1 MSDVRFL
8 QQLFENFNVATASLK
23 QAYANLETKF
33 ESINR
38 ELEIKN
44 MELENTIAEKE
55 EMKNYL
61 QNILES
67 LTNGVIVTDLEGK
80 IQWVN
85 KCTGIFAGVEET
97 DVRGKHVSALFDV
110 LSPENW
116 EGILFSEYLKGG
128 VGHKIKLN
136 GRTMEIF
143 SSPVAARNGKT
154 LGNVFILR
162 DITRIERLE
171 EMEKRSEKFASMGEM
186 AANIAHEI
194 RNPLGSIEL
203 FASLLM
209 KDLKEKRDR
218 DRVAQIVTSV
228 KNMDNKISNLLLFTK
243 TKIPR
248 LEVVNINEVLKE
260 ALFFA
265 EQLASQGSISLD
277 YNFEEGETCVVCDVE
292 MMKQVF
298 LNIILNGIQAMPDGG
313 NLHIETKFSNVDKAI
328 PNVTPFVEI
337 IFKDNG
343 IGISQEN
350 LPKIF
355 DPFFSTKEGTSGL
368 GLPIVHN
375 IIDMHKGAIHVES
388 GQGGG
393 TVFTVLLPYK
403 EKRNQDHVNIMTR
416 R

>member
-1 MSDVRFL
+1 MSDVLSL
-8 QQLFENFNVATASLK
+8 QQLFENFNMATASLK
-23 QAYANLETKF
+23 QAYANLEIKF
-33 ESINR
+33 ENINR

-80 IQWVN
+80 IQRVN
-85 KCTGIFAGVEET
+85 RCACIFAGVEEAA
-97 DVRGKHVSALFDV
+97 VRGKHVSALFDL

-143 SSPVAARNGKT
+143 SSPVTARNGET

-209 KDLKEKRDR
+209 KDLKEKKDK
-218 DRVAQIVTSV
+218 DRVTQIVSSV

-260 ALFFA
+260 TLIFA

-277 YNFEEGETCVVCDVE
+277 YTFEEGEVRVACDVE

-298 LNIILNGIQAMPDGG
+298 LNIIFNGIQAMPDGG

-337 IFKDNG
+337 MFKDSG
-343 IGISQEN
+343 IGIPEEN

-375 IIDMHKGAIHVES
+375 IIDMHNGAVHVES

-403 EKRNQDHVNIMTR
+403 EKRN
-416 R
+416 

>member
-1 MSDVRFL
+1 MSDVISL
-8 QQLFENFNVATASLK
+8 QQLFENFNIATASLK
-23 QAYANLETKF
+23 QAYASLEIKF
-33 ESINR
+33 ENINR

-80 IQWVN
+80 IQRVN
-85 KCTGIFAGVEET
+85 RCACIFAGVEEAV
-97 DVRGKHVSALFDV
+97 VRGKHVSALFDL

-143 SSPVAARNGKT
+143 SSPVTARNGET

-209 KDLKEKRDR
+209 KDLKEKKDK
-218 DRVAQIVTSV
+218 DRVTQIVSSV

-243 TKIPR
+243 TKTPR

-260 ALFFA
+260 TLIFA

-277 YNFEEGETCVVCDVE
+277 YTFEEGEVHVACDVE

-298 LNIILNGIQAMPDGG
+298 LNIIFNGIQAMPDGG

-337 IFKDNG
+337 MFKDSG
-343 IGISQEN
+343 IGIPEEN

-375 IIDMHKGAIHVES
+375 IIDMHNGAVHVES

-393 TVFTVLLPYK
+393 TVFSVLLPYK
-403 EKRNQDHVNIMTR
+403 EKRN
-416 R
+416 

>member
-1 MSDVRFL
+1 
-8 QQLFENFNVATASLK
+8 
-23 QAYANLETKF
+23 
-33 ESINR
+33 
-38 ELEIKN
+38 
-44 MELENTIAEKE
+44 MELENTIGEKE

-80 IQWVN
+80 IQRVN
-85 KCTGIFAGVEET
+85 RCACIFAGVEEAA
-97 DVRGKHVSALFDV
+97 VRGKHVSALFDL

-143 SSPVAARNGKT
+143 SSPVTARNGET

-209 KDLKEKRDR
+209 KDLKEKKDK
-218 DRVAQIVTSV
+218 DRVTQIVSSV

-243 TKIPR
+243 TKTPR

-260 ALFFA
+260 TLIFA

-277 YNFEEGETCVVCDVE
+277 YTFEEGEAHVACDVE

-298 LNIILNGIQAMPDGG
+298 LNIIFNGIQAMPDGG

-337 IFKDNG
+337 MFKDSG
-343 IGISQEN
+343 IGIPQEN

-375 IIDMHKGAIHVES
+375 IIDMHNGAVHVES

-403 EKRNQDHVNIMTR
+403 EKRS
-416 R
+416 

>member
-1 MSDVRFL
+1 MRDVRFL

-33 ESINR
+33 ESINH

-44 MELENTIAEKE
+44 MELKNTISEKE

-85 KCTGIFAGVEET
+85 KCAGIFAGVEET
-97 DVRGKHVSALFDV
+97 DVRGKHVSTLFDV
-110 LSPENW
+110 LSLENW

-143 SSPVAARNGKT
+143 SSPVAARNGET

-218 DRVAQIVTSV
+218 DRVAQIVSSV

-260 ALFFA
+260 TLFFA

-277 YNFEEGETCVVCDVE
+277 YTFDEGEARVVCDVE

-298 LNIILNGIQAMPDGG
+298 LNIILNGIQAMPNGG
-313 NLHIETKFSNVDKAI
+313 NLYIETKFSNVDKAI
-328 PNVTPFVEI
+328 HNVTPFVEI
-337 IFKDNG
+337 MFKDDG
-343 IGISQEN
+343 IGISREN

-388 GQGGG
+388 GNGGG
-393 TVFTVLLPYK
+393 TVFTVLLPYE
-403 EKRNQDHVNIMTR
+403 EKRN
-416 R
+416 

>member
-1 MSDVRFL
+1 MTDVRFL
-8 QQLFENFNVATASLK
+8 QQLFEDFNASTASLK
-23 QAYANLETKF
+23 QAYANLEIKF
-33 ESINR
+33 ENINR

-55 EMKNYL
+55 DMKNYL

-67 LTNGVIVTDLEGK
+67 LTNGVIVTDLEGI
-80 IQWVN
+80 IQRVN
-85 KCTGIFAGVEET
+85 RCAAIFAGIEET

-143 SSPVAARNGKT
+143 SSPVTARNGET

-203 FASLLM
+203 FSSLLM
-209 KDLKEKRDR
+209 KDLKEKRDK
-218 DRVAQIVTSV
+218 DRVAQILSSV
-228 KNMDNKISNLLLFTK
+228 KSMDNKISNLLLFTK
-243 TKIPR
+243 TRIPR
-248 LEVVNINEVLKE
+248 LEVVNINELLKE
-260 ALFFA
+260 TLLFV
-265 EQLASQGSISLD
+265 EQLVSQGGISLD
-277 YNFEEGETCVVCDVE
+277 YTLEDEAHVVCDVE
-292 MMKQVF
+292 MMKQMF
-298 LNIILNGIQAMPDGG
+298 LNIIFNGIQAMPDGG

-328 PNVTPFVEI
+328 PNVTPYVEI
-337 IFKDNG
+337 RFKDNG

-375 IIDMHKGAIHVES
+375 IIDLHKGAIHVES
-388 GQGGG
+388 GKSEG

-403 EKRNQDHVNIMTR
+403 EKRK
-416 R
+416 

>member
-1 MSDVRFL
+1 MSDVLSL
-8 QQLFENFNVATASLK
+8 QQLFENFNMATASLK
-23 QAYANLETKF
+23 QAYANLEIKF
-33 ESINR
+33 ENINR

-44 MELENTIAEKE
+44 RELENTIAEKE

-80 IQWVN
+80 IQRVN
-85 KCTGIFAGVEET
+85 RCACTFAGVEET
-97 DVRGKHVSALFDV
+97 DVQGKHVSALFDL

-143 SSPVAARNGKT
+143 SSPVTARNGET

-218 DRVAQIVTSV
+218 DRVAQIVSSV

-260 ALFFA
+260 TLFFA

-277 YNFEEGETCVVCDVE
+277 YTFEEGEARVACDVE

-298 LNIILNGIQAMPDGG
+298 LNIIFNGIQAMPDGG
-313 NLHIETKFSNVDKAI
+313 SLHIETNFSHIDKAI

-337 IFKDNG
+337 MFKDSG
-343 IGISQEN
+343 IGIPEEN

-375 IIDMHKGAIHVES
+375 IIDMHNGAVHVES
-388 GQGGG
+388 GHGGG

-403 EKRNQDHVNIMTR
+403 EKRN
-416 R
+416 

>member
-1 MSDVRFL
+1 MSDVHFL
-8 QQLFENFNVATASLK
+8 QQSFENFNMATASLK
-23 QAYANLETKF
+23 QAYANLEKKF
-33 ESINR
+33 ENINR

-44 MELENTIAEKE
+44 MELQNTIAEKE

-67 LTNGVIVTDLEGK
+67 LTNGVIVTDLGGK
-80 IQWVN
+80 IQRVN
-85 KCTGIFAGVEET
+85 RCAGIFAGVEET

-143 SSPVAARNGKT
+143 SSPVTARNGET

-218 DRVAQIVTSV
+218 DRVAQIVSSV

-260 ALFFA
+260 TLFFA

-277 YNFEEGETCVVCDVE
+277 YTFEEGEARIVCDVE

-337 IFKDNG
+337 MFKDNG
-343 IGISQEN
+343 SGISQEN

-388 GQGGG
+388 CKSGG

-403 EKRNQDHVNIMTR
+403 EKRN
-416 R
+416 

>member
-355 DPFFSTKEGTSGL
+355 DPFFSTKEGTAGL

>member
-1 MSDVRFL
+1 MSDVLSL
-8 QQLFENFNVATASLK
+8 QQLFENFNMATASLK
-23 QAYANLETKF
+23 QAYANLEIKF
-33 ESINR
+33 ENINR

-80 IQWVN
+80 IQRVN
-85 KCTGIFAGVEET
+85 RCACIFAGVEEAV
-97 DVRGKHVSALFDV
+97 VRGKHVSALFDL

-143 SSPVAARNGKT
+143 SSPVTARNGET

-209 KDLKEKRDR
+209 KDLKEKRDK
-218 DRVAQIVTSV
+218 DRVTQIVSSV

-243 TKIPR
+243 TKTPR

-260 ALFFA
+260 TLIFA

-277 YNFEEGETCVVCDVE
+277 YTFEEGEVHVACDVE

-298 LNIILNGIQAMPDGG
+298 LNIIFNGIQAMPDGG

-337 IFKDNG
+337 MFKDSG
-343 IGISQEN
+343 IGIPEEN

-375 IIDMHKGAIHVES
+375 IIDMHNGAVHVES

-393 TVFTVLLPYK
+393 TVFSVLLPYK
-403 EKRNQDHVNIMTR
+403 EKRN
-416 R
+416 

>member
-1 MSDVRFL
+1 MSDVISL
-8 QQLFENFNVATASLK
+8 QQLFENFNMATASLK
-23 QAYANLETKF
+23 QAYANLEIKF
-33 ESINR
+33 ENINR

-44 MELENTIAEKE
+44 MELENTIGEKE

-80 IQWVN
+80 IQRVN
-85 KCTGIFAGVEET
+85 RCACIFAGVEEEA
-97 DVRGKHVSALFDV
+97 VRGKHVSALFDL

-143 SSPVAARNGKT
+143 SSPVTARNGET

-209 KDLKEKRDR
+209 KDLKEKKDK
-218 DRVAQIVTSV
+218 DRVTQIVSSV

-243 TKIPR
+243 TKTPR

-260 ALFFA
+260 TLIFA

-277 YNFEEGETCVVCDVE
+277 YTFEEGEVHVACDVE

-298 LNIILNGIQAMPDGG
+298 LNIIFNGIQAMPDGG

-337 IFKDNG
+337 MFKDSG
-343 IGISQEN
+343 IGIPQEN

-375 IIDMHKGAIHVES
+375 IIDMHNGAVHVES

-403 EKRNQDHVNIMTR
+403 EKRS
-416 R
+416 

>member
-1 MSDVRFL
+1 MSDVHFL
-8 QQLFENFNVATASLK
+8 QQLFENFNMATASLK
-23 QAYANLETKF
+23 QAYANLEIKF
-33 ESINR
+33 ENINR

-44 MELENTIAEKE
+44 IELESTIAEKE

-67 LTNGVIVTDLEGK
+67 LTNGVIVTDLEGR
-80 IQWVN
+80 IQRVN
-85 KCTGIFAGVEET
+85 RCAGIFTGVEET
-97 DVRGKHVSALFDV
+97 DVRGKHVSALFNV
-110 LSPENW
+110 LSPGNW

-136 GRTMEIF
+136 ERTMEIF
-143 SSPVAARNGKT
+143 SSPVTARNGET

-209 KDLKEKRDR
+209 KDLKEKKDR
-218 DRVAQIVTSV
+218 DRVAQIVSSV

-243 TKIPR
+243 TKIPHF
-248 LEVVNINEVLKE
+248 EVVNINEVLKE
-260 ALFFA
+260 TLFFV

-277 YNFEEGETCVVCDVE
+277 YTFKEGEARVVCDVE

-298 LNIILNGIQAMPDGG
+298 LNIIFNGIQAMPDGG

-337 IFKDNG
+337 MFEDNG

-388 GQGGG
+388 GNSGG

-403 EKRNQDHVNIMTR
+403 EKRN
-416 R
+416 